1 MDAKMT
7 EVISKHSRRLK
18 SYGPNAMNQYILGLD
33 SMRLIVAAAESCAGL
48 EAKCKGLDA
57 TNYLHTAEPEE
68 CSRCGDTLYT
78 REGEW
83 FGPEDDPVFVC
94 FKCQRA
100 ELEAKCADL
109 ERLVWALR
117 RGWIIRDVHLNG
129 MNIRP
134 TLRTP
139 EGGPWTKSRGYS
151 ISGFLC
157 DYDSTGTILLSSEAR
172 AAIDADRKPLSIE
185 ERDRIALAKAEFRWE
200 GPDEEP
206 TPKARAVLTAMD
218 EARAALEEENHE

>member
-83 FGPEDDPVFVC
+83 FGPEDDPAFVC

-100 ELEAKCADL
+100 ELEAKREVADL
-109 ERLVWALR
+109 EQRLDKMTR
-117 RGWIIRDVHLNG
+117 ERDVLKKALSDKLKK
-129 MNIRP
+129 
-134 TLRTP
+134 TLRNLVDFYLEQNVDKQLRP
-139 EGGPWTKSRGYS
+139 GQFAEA
-151 ISGFLC
+151 
-157 DYDSTGTILLSSEAR
+157 AR
-172 AAIDADRKPLSIE
+172 AATDAAKEGESDG
-185 ERDRIALAKAEFRWE
+185 LA
-200 GPDEEP
+200 
-206 TPKARAVLTAMD
+206 
-218 EARAALEEENHE
+218 